1 MLSAVR
7 RLLDKVKAVQKIVFT
22 WVFLNFI
29 YVLGI
34 GLTSVVGR
42 VFGFQFITKP
52 KKASSW
58 QTHARSINV
67 ETMY

>member
-1 MLSAVR
+1 MFSAVQR
-7 RLLDKVKAVQKIVFT
+7 FLDKVKAVQKVVFT

-42 VFGFQFITKP
+42 AFGFQFIHKP

-58 QTHARSINV
+58 QTHANGINV
-67 ETMY
+67 ETMF